1 MAYRRW
7 LWDRI
12 NMKGEVYAEL
22 KRLAELAKQGDLTL
36 ICWCF
41 PESCHGDIV
50 KRSIE

>member
-1 MAYRRW
+1 
-7 LWDRI
+7 
-12 NMKGEVYAEL
+12 MKGEVYAEL

-36 ICWCF
+36 ICRCF